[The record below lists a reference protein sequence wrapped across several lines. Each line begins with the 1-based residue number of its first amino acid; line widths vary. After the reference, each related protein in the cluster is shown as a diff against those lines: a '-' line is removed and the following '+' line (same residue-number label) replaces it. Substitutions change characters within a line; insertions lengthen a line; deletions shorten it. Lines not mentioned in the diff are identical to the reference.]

1 MNHTPGPWKSGGAML
16 CVLNHNNER
25 VCDPYTRKPDEE
37 VIANIKLIA
46 AAPELLEALEKLI
59 RCASG
64 IAMTDELAFAYAA
77 IRKARGE

>member
-46 AAPELLEALEKLI
+46 AAPE
-59 RCASG
+59 R
-64 IAMTDELAFAYAA
+64 MFVY
-77 IRKARGE
+77 RF